1 MTSPTQI
8 PTALNRMGGAPDLA
22 SSPLVP
28 GAEAWLGDQRNYLK
42 GLGTPEGAQV
52 LDSLIQL
59 AQVQAL
65 VKILE
70 LLQGQQPSAS
80 GPDAGERGP
89 AEAAGRPPRGQGRR
103 PGRGQGG
110 AQRPAAGPPKLEDVG
125 GRQAIKVDGPGNFL
139 WKPISESDRNAVA
152 LLPRELA
159 GAQVSVK
166 GPNGETLA
174 EPKRTDT
181 FSDGRGIFRFGKP
194 GASFPPG
201 AYVEARLPDGTTRRF
216 PLADPSQRND

>member
-1 MTSPTQI
+1 MTTPIQTSTALDRPGFAPAPMTSPL
-8 PTALNRMGGAPDLA
+8 TA
-22 SSPLVP
+22 
-28 GAEAWLGDQRNYLK
+28 GAEAWLGDQRDYLK
-42 GLGTPEGAQV
+42 GMGTPEGAQV
-52 LDSLIQL
+52 LNSLIQL
-59 AQVQAL
+59 AQLQVL
-65 VKILE
+65 VKLLE
-70 LLQGQQPSAS
+70 ALQAPSAAGS
-80 GPDAGERGP
+80 PEGGARGPGARPGGGAGRRPERGP
-89 AEAAGRPPRGQGRR
+89 GGSPRPTAGAPR
-103 PGRGQGG
+103 
-110 AQRPAAGPPKLEDVG
+110 LEDVG

-166 GPNGETLA
+166 GPDGATLA

-181 FSDGRGIFRFGKP
+181 FSDGRGIYRFGKP

-216 PLADPSQRND
+216 PVADPSQRND